1 MRILT
6 FDIEDWFHI
15 LDHAKTASPTTWDK
29 FEPRIRQNME
39 KIFRLIDDTNSK
51 ATFFCMGW
59 VAEKYPDVI
68 RDIDQ
73 AGFEIGSHS
82 NFHQLAYQQT
92 PEEFRNDL
100 KTSICNI
107 EDLISKKVRAYRA
120 PGFSITENNKWAFDV
135 LIEEGIEIDC
145 SIFPAKRNHGGF
157 SGYNGQGPGML
168 ATKSGMLKEFPI
180 NIKYL
185 TPSNPYVFSGGGYFR
200 ALPYQFLRRAFGSND
215 YIMTYFHPRDFDPDQ
230 PIIPGLSL
238 KRRFTSYYGL
248 KNCLSKLKSIL
259 EEFDFID
266 LEEANQMVEW
276 SNIPIQNIN

>member
-145 SIFPAKRNHGGF
+145 
-157 SGYNGQGPGML
+157 
-168 ATKSGMLKEFPI
+168 
-180 NIKYL
+180 
-185 TPSNPYVFSGGGYFR
+185 VFSGGGYFR